1 MAHFVKPLV
10 FRDRDLPHTRGKSG
24 IAALKGAALFALL
37 IAYGLG
43 FAILYPLTQAS
54 ASKSAAG
61 GNDPML
67 FVGP

>member
-1 MAHFVKPLV
+1 MANFEKPLV
-10 FRDRDLPHTRGKSG
+10 FPDRDLPRARNMPGL
-24 IAALKGAALFALL
+24 AALKRAAFFALL

>member
-1 MAHFVKPLV
+1 MVNFEKPLV
-10 FRDRDLPHTRGKSG
+10 FRDGDLPRARGMPRL
-24 IAALKGAALFALL
+24 AALKGAALLALL

-43 FAILYPLTQAS
+43 FVLLYPVTQAT
-54 ASKSAAG
+54 APKSAAE

>member
-1 MAHFVKPLV
+1 MPGL
-10 FRDRDLPHTRGKSG
+10 
-24 IAALKGAALFALL
+24 AALKGAALFALL